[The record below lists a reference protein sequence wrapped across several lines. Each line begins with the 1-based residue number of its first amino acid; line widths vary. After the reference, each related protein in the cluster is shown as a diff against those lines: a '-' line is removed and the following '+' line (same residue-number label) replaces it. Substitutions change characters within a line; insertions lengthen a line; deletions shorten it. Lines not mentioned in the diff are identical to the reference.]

1 MRTRFNRR
9 SFLKSSAASWLAAS
23 NLRNSVA
30 WASTGADKRF
40 KEWRS
45 YGGDPGGMRYS
56 PLDQINRSNIRDLR
70 VAWTYHT
77 GDKRDRPR
85 TTIEC
90 TPVVADGLMYI
101 TTALIN
107 VCALDAASGK
117 LVWRFDPFAGSPDY
131 EASGAES
138 IRGVSR
144 VLRHSGQ
151 LIFFELGRA
160 PDPAVQRWQ
169 KRLEPAYQWLF
180 DGLWLTRDIPS
191 LIRAG
196 GFRIEQIEA
205 GYLARFPKSSSYCWW
220 GRAQRD

>member
-1 MRTRFNRR
+1 MPFYKQYIYPLLVDR
-9 SFLKSSAASWLAAS
+9 L
-23 NLRNSVA
+23 
-30 WASTGADKRF
+30 
-40 KEWRS
+40 
-45 YGGDPGGMRYS
+45 GDPPPIQRVRQ
-56 PLDQINRSNIRDLR
+56 QIIPWADGTVLEIGVGSGINFAHYDARR
-70 VAWTYHT
+70 VRKLYALEPN
-77 GDKRDRPR
+77 GAMVRLAERQRDR
-85 TTIEC
+85 TTLNVEFLDLPGESI
-90 TPVVADGLMYI
+90 PLADGSIDTVVSTFTLCTI
-101 TTALIN
+101 
-107 VCALDAASGK
+107 
-117 LVWRFDPFAGSPDY
+117 AGIA
-131 EASGAES
+131 EA